1 MIIWVKLRTIQK
13 ERIFL
18 TEIRYLIFP
27 KNLLKRF
34 SPAAEWI

>member
-18 TEIRYLIFP
+18 TEIHYLNFP
-27 KNLLKRF
+27 QNLLKQF
-34 SPAAEWI
+34 PPAEWI